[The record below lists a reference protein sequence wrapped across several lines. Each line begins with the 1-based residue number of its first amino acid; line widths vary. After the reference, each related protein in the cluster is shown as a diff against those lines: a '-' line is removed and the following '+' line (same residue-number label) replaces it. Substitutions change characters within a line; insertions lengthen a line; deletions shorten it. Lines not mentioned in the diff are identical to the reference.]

1 MKQREQQ
8 ERAVNKP
15 RMRVEFAAAIIVCR
29 GKHPIPGDSKAS
41 DIASRRA
48 KMTLQPIS
56 STSGHRWNEEDQI
69 EDVKT
74 RTD

>member
-15 RMRVEFAAAIIVCR
+15 RMRVEFAAAITVCR
-29 GKHPIPGDSKAS
+29 GKHPISRNSKMS
-41 DIASRRA
+41 DIASIRA
-48 KMTLQPIS
+48 KMALQSIS

-69 EDVKT
+69 EEVKT